1 MTKIAGREYSKNTV
15 VSISIGALCTIIV
28 TLWMI
33 SGIGRPLFAADLA
46 RIETKIDAYQ
56 TSTAVQ
62 ILSIRKSA
70 LQSELRQVK
79 RELRNNSEDNGAADD
94 IEKIKDDIDDIDAKI
109 SCYRNTNCRVESEV

>member
-1 MTKIAGREYSKNTV
+1 MAKIAGREYSKNTV
-15 VSISIGALCTIIV
+15 VSIGIGTLCTFIV

-70 LQSELRQVK
+70 LRSELRQVN
-79 RELRNNSEDNGAADD
+79 RELRNSSEDNGAADD
-94 IEKIKDDIDDIDAKI
+94 IKKIENDIKDIDAKI
-109 SCYRNTNCRVESEV
+109 TCYRSTNCRVESEV

>member
-15 VSISIGALCTIIV
+15 VSISIGALCTTIV

-70 LQSELRQVK
+70 LRSELRQVN
-79 RELRNNSEDNGAADD
+79 RELRNSSEDNGAADD
-94 IEKIKDDIDDIDAKI
+94 IKKIENDIKDIDAKI
-109 SCYRNTNCRVESEV
+109 ICYRSTNCRVESEV